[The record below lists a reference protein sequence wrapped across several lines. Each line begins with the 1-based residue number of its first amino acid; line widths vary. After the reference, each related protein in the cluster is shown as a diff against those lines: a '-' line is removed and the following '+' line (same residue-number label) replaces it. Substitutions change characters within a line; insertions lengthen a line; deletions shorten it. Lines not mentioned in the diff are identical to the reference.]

1 MVDEVAWGVG
11 WGAEGDHAQVNRED
25 HDAEVDDC
33 PPLRSASRSKSR
45 TRTAEM
51 AAAREDA
58 YDWEQEEPSPRPSM
72 DAASRRSSSRAQ
84 RSLSRAP
91 VPSSRPSSA
100 RRSPSRRSVSRH
112 PRSRSRTLASPISPS
127 LMTPSSSSYSS
138 GMYQSFVDE
147 YALEVSPSPPPS
159 ASLSLSSLSMQRG
172 RGRREDKAHHST
184 SRSPSPSIVPTTPPD
199 AARVASPTL
208 EHPDELHLD
217 PQTSSR
223 GRPTIRADRPSV
235 SLDSLPKP
243 PLFEFARPIDDWVLG
258 QAVGATGVDAIMRSD
273 SMNSVESTAD
283 DVYVGRVGGVTA
295 GGGARHAAEAGRRG
309 RPTSSPPTAP
319 RTLVGIKEGQPGM
332 MDPFMTPPTAL
343 SALNLIARSRSAE
356 TGRR

>member
-11 WGAEGDHAQVNRED
+11 WGAEGDHAEVDRED
-25 HDAEVDDC
+25 HDTEVDDC
-33 PPLRSASRSKSR
+33 PPLSAASRSKSR
-45 TRTAEM
+45 PRTAEM
-51 AAAREDA
+51 AAEDA

-72 DAASRRSSSRAQ
+72 NAASRRSSSRAQ

-127 LMTPSSSSYSS
+127 LMTASSSYS
-138 GMYQSFVDE
+138 YQSLVDE

-159 ASLSLSSLSMQRG
+159 ASLSLPSLSMQRG

-199 AARVASPTL
+199 AARVASPSL

-217 PQTSSR
+217 AQTSSR

-235 SLDSLPKP
+235 SLESHPKP
-243 PLFEFARPIDDWVLG
+243 PLFEFARTIDHWVLG
-258 QAVGATGVDAIMRSD
+258 QAAGATGVDAITRSD

-283 DVYVGRVGGVTA
+283 DAYVGRVRVSS
-295 GGGARHAAEAGRRG
+295 GGGARLTAEAGRRG
-309 RPTSSPPTAP
+309 RHTSSPPTAP
-319 RTLVGIKEGQPGM
+319 RRQVRIKEGQPGM
-332 MDPFMTPPTAL
+332 MDPFMTPHAMP